1 MNDSN
6 FPSDLTGHLDVP
18 PAEVA
23 LLLELASQ
31 EMAEQPFRALT
42 LLLMNRSLNLLREGS
57 RQELLAEAMMINRF
71 LEIEAGR
78 RLRERQPEVFG
89 RWSALGAMLS
99 GASRASNRAA
109 VPSILKGGR
118 GQEVLDLLAARGG
131 AVPRAE
137 IRREIGL
144 SEAHLSH
151 LLADLEEARLILRY
165 RPQGSKEVLVELG
178 PVGRERMGGA
188 VAGTP
193 SLPAKTDSETM
204 EIPESVRRFLG
215 PDRVADMIRRQGNRR
230 PVALFES
237 PSGAAA

>member
-1 MNDSN
+1 MNNST

-23 LLLELASQ
+23 PLLELASQ

-42 LLLMNRSLNLLREGS
+42 LLLLNRTLNLLREGS
-57 RQELLAEAMMINRF
+57 RQELLAEAMMVNRF

-78 RLRERQPEVFG
+78 RLRERRPEVFG
-89 RWSALGAMLS
+89 KWSALGAMLS

-131 AVPRAE
+131 AAPRAE
-137 IRREIGL
+137 IRRQLDLG
-144 SEAHLSH
+144 EAHLSH

-178 PVGRERMGGA
+178 PVGRERMAGA
-188 VAGTP
+188 IRNATAR
-193 SLPAKTDSETM
+193 PAEPEEVKTV
-204 EIPESVRRFLG
+204 EIPESVRSFLG
-215 PDRVADMIRRQGNRR
+215 PDRVAHILQRQGSGR
-230 PVALFES
+230 PVALFGS
-237 PSGAAA
+237 AA